1 MNNRLF
7 DLAEVIRVFDEPRQ
21 YQSTRTAKKDHKTKN
36 NVVSGCIH
44 YQSSLMAQLSLT
56 EVSKRFNV
64 NRTTIYRAVS
74 SGKLSRLNNGLFDLA
89 EVIRVFGEAPTAE
102 AAPVPDKESSEQSKL
117 VEVLERELL
126 FLKNQIEQK
135 DKQINNLTLLLE
147 TSAKRPEATL
157 CNDTL
162 QHSETPIDQT
172 MQQSETPYEANSNV
186 TKQHDATA
194 QNAASETT
202 KKPTLVG
209 RFGRGLKAFLK

>member
-1 MNNRLF
+1 MTNCVLIPINDLLPPVFKNN
-7 DLAEVIRVFDEPRQ
+7 
-21 YQSTRTAKKDHKTKN
+21 HKTKN

-56 EVSKRFNV
+56 EVSKRFDV

-102 AAPVPDKESSEQSKL
+102 AAPVPDKGSSEQSKL

-135 DKQINNLTLLLE
+135 DKQINSLQLLLE
-147 TSAKRPEATL
+147 TSAKRPEATT
-157 CNDTL
+157 CNDT
-162 QHSETPIDQT
+162 ETPIDQAI
-172 MQQSETPYEANSNV
+172 QHDETSHEANSND
-186 TKQHDATA
+186 TKQHHATVQNDAI
-194 QNAASETT
+194 ETI

>member
-1 MNNRLF
+1 
-7 DLAEVIRVFDEPRQ
+7 
-21 YQSTRTAKKDHKTKN
+21 
-36 NVVSGCIH
+36 
-44 YQSSLMAQLSLT
+44 MAQLSLT

-74 SGKLSRLNNGLFDLA
+74 TGKLSRLDNGLFDLA
-89 EVIRVFGEAPTAE
+89 EVLRVFGEAPSTTQ
-102 AAPVPDKESSEQSKL
+102 AAPQQNEQSKL

-147 TSAKRPEATL
+147 TSAQRPEATQS
-157 CNDTL
+157 NDTP
-162 QHSETPIDQT
+162 QHDETPIVQDLQHN
-172 MQQSETPYEANSNV
+172 ETPPEANSND
-186 TKQHDATA
+186 TKQHHATV
-194 QNAASETT
+194 QNAAPETI

>member
-1 MNNRLF
+1 MTNCVLIPIN
-7 DLAEVIRVFDEPRQ
+7 DLAPLIF
-21 YQSTRTAKKDHKTKN
+21 KNNHKVKN

-56 EVSKRFNV
+56 EVSKRFKV
-64 NRTTIYRAVS
+64 NRTTIYRAVNN
-74 SGKLSRLNNGLFDLA
+74 GKLSRLNNGLFDLA
-89 EVIRVFGEAPTAE
+89 EVIRVFGEAQTAE
-102 AAPVPDKESSEQSKL
+102 AAPVANKESSEQSKL

-147 TSAKRPEATL
+147 TSAQRPEATL
-157 CNDTL
+157 CNDAM
-162 QHSETPIDQT
+162 QHDETPIDQA
-172 MQQSETPYEANSNV
+172 MQHDETLSEANSND
-186 TKQHDATA
+186 TKQHHATVQNDAI
-194 QNAASETT
+194 ETI